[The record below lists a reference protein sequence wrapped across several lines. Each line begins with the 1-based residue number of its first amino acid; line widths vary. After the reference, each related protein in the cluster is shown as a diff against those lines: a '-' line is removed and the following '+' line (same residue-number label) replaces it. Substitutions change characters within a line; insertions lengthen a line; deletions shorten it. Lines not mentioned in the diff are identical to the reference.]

1 MMRSLAAL
9 ILLAALAMPL
19 AAQKRRDFLTA
30 EETDKVRQAQ
40 DPNLRLPLYLTFAK
54 DRVAQINQLISRDR
68 AGRSA
73 LLHDLLEDY
82 TKIIEAIDTVADDAL
97 LRKIDITKGM
107 ALVVPAEESL
117 LTALKKVDEAQ
128 LADKTRYSFVLNDAI
143 AATKDSI
150 ELSKEN
156 LGDRSK
162 DVLAKQ
168 QKEEEERQ
176 ADLTPAEAKKQ
187 QDAKANDDKQKKAPT
202 LRRPGDPPPRIGTK

>member
-1 MMRSLAAL
+1 MMRSVTAL
-9 ILLAALAMPL
+9 ILLATLAVPV
-19 AAQKRRDFLTA
+19 AAQKKRDFLTA

-128 LADKTRYSFVLNDAI
+128 LTDKTRYSFVLNDAI

-187 QDAKANDDKQKKAPT
+187 ADAKAKDDKQKKAPT
-202 LRRPGDPPPRIGTK
+202 LRRPGDPPPRIGTN

>member
-1 MMRSLAAL
+1 MMRSVTAL
-9 ILLAALAMPL
+9 ILLATLAVPV
-19 AAQKRRDFLTA
+19 AAQKKRDFLTA

-54 DRVAQINQLISRDR
+54 DRLAQINQLISRDR

-117 LTALKKVDEAQ
+117 LAGLKKVDEAQ
-128 LADKTRYSFVLNDAI
+128 LADKARYSFVLTDAI

-187 QDAKANDDKQKKAPT
+187 ADAKAKDNNQKKAPT

>member
-1 MMRSLAAL
+1 
-9 ILLAALAMPL
+9 
-19 AAQKRRDFLTA
+19 
-30 EETDKVRQAQ
+30 
-40 DPNLRLPLYLTFAK
+40 
-54 DRVAQINQLISRDR
+54 VAQINQLISRDR

-187 QDAKANDDKQKKAPT
+187 ADAKAKDDTQKKAPT

>member
-1 MMRSLAAL
+1 MRSLAAL

-54 DRVAQINQLISRDR
+54 DRLAQINQLISRDR

-117 LTALKKVDEAQ
+117 LAGLKKVDEAQ
-128 LADKTRYSFVLNDAI
+128 LADKARYSFVLTDAI

-156 LGDRSK
+156 IGDRSK

-187 QDAKANDDKQKKAPT
+187 ADAKAKDNNQKKAPT

>member
-1 MMRSLAAL
+1 
-9 ILLAALAMPL
+9 
-19 AAQKRRDFLTA
+19 
-30 EETDKVRQAQ
+30 VAQ

-54 DRVAQINQLISRDR
+54 DRMAQINQLISRDR

-82 TKIIEAIDTVADDAL
+82 THIIEAIDTVADDAL
-97 LRKIDITKGM
+97 RRKVDITKGM
-107 ALVVPAEESL
+107 ALVVSAEESL
-117 LTALKKVDEAQ
+117 LNGLKKVEDAQ
-128 LADKTRYSFVLNDAI
+128 LADKARYSFVLDDAI

-156 LGDRSK
+156 LGDRAK

-168 QKEEEERQ
+168 EKEEKERQ
-176 ADLTPAEAKKQ
+176 ADLTPEEAKKQ
-187 QDAKANDDKQKKAPT
+187 QDAKAKDNTQKKAPT

>member
-1 MMRSLAAL
+1 MRSVTAL
-9 ILLAALAMPL
+9 ILLATLAVPV
-19 AAQKRRDFLTA
+19 AAQKKRDFLTA

-54 DRVAQINQLISRDR
+54 DRLAQINQLISRDR

-117 LTALKKVDEAQ
+117 LAGLKKVDEAQ
-128 LADKTRYSFVLNDAI
+128 LADKARYSFVLTDAI

-187 QDAKANDDKQKKAPT
+187 ADAKAKDNNQKKAPT

>member
-1 MMRSLAAL
+1 MMRSVTAL
-9 ILLAALAMPL
+9 ILLATLAVPV
-19 AAQKRRDFLTA
+19 AAQKKRDFLTA

-54 DRVAQINQLISRDR
+54 DRLAQINQLISRDR

-117 LTALKKVDEAQ
+117 LTGLKKVDEAQ
-128 LADKTRYSFVLNDAI
+128 LADKARYSFVLNDAI

-187 QDAKANDDKQKKAPT
+187 ADAKAKDDTQKKAPT
-202 LRRPGDPPPRIGTK
+202 LRRPGDPPPRIGTN

>member
-1 MMRSLAAL
+1 MMRSVTAL
-9 ILLAALAMPL
+9 ILLATLAVPV
-19 AAQKRRDFLTA
+19 AAQKKRDFLTA

-54 DRVAQINQLISRDR
+54 DRLAQINQLISRDR

-107 ALVVPAEESL
+107 ALIVPAEESL

-128 LADKTRYSFVLNDAI
+128 LADKARYSFVLNDAI

-150 ELSKEN
+150 ELSREN

-187 QDAKANDDKQKKAPT
+187 QDAKAKDDKQKKAPT
-202 LRRPGDPPPRIGTK
+202 LRRPGDPPPRIGTN

>member
-1 MMRSLAAL
+1 MMRSVAAL
-9 ILLAALAMPL
+9 ILMATLAVPL
-19 AAQKRRDFLTA
+19 ASQKRDFLTA
-30 EETDKVRQAQ
+30 EEADKVRQAQ

-54 DRVAQINQLISRDR
+54 DRMAQINQLISRDR

-73 LLHDLLEDY
+73 LLHDLLEDF

-97 LRKIDITKGM
+97 LRKVDITKGM

-117 LTALKKVDEAQ
+117 LVALKKVDEAQ

-156 LGDRSK
+156 LGDLSK

-176 ADLTPAEAKKQ
+176 ADLTPAEAKQ
-187 QDAKANDDKQKKAPT
+187 RQDAKAKDDKQKKAPT

>member
-1 MMRSLAAL
+1 MMRSVTAL
-9 ILLAALAMPL
+9 ILLATLAVPV
-19 AAQKRRDFLTA
+19 AAQKKRDFLTA

-187 QDAKANDDKQKKAPT
+187 ADAKAKDDKQKKAPT
-202 LRRPGDPPPRIGTK
+202 LRRPGDPPPRIGTN

>member
-1 MMRSLAAL
+1 MMRSVTAL
-9 ILLAALAMPL
+9 ILLATLSVPV
-19 AAQKRRDFLTA
+19 AAQKKRDFLTA

-128 LADKTRYSFVLNDAI
+128 LTDKTRYSFVLNDAI

-187 QDAKANDDKQKKAPT
+187 QDAKAKDDKQKKAPT
-202 LRRPGDPPPRIGTK
+202 LRRPGDPPPRIGTN